1 MSMPVTFTVT
11 RNPQNAG
18 RKLKATESQRVFES
32 IGTQTHMITTDTE
45 TQKDYSPLESI
56 LSDLPLL
63 PYNDLLYLNHNLFHN
78 IKDEDKVIYLFS
90 LFENLNSKNQE
101 TFFDCLGANFN
112 EDLSQATSSSINKTK
127 DLSVRELPH

>member
-1 MSMPVTFTVT
+1 
-11 RNPQNAG
+11 
-18 RKLKATESQRVFES
+18 
-32 IGTQTHMITTDTE
+32 MITTDTE

-63 PYNDLLYLNHNLFHN
+63 PYNDLLYLSHNLFHN
-78 IKDEDKVIYLFS
+78 IKDEDKDIHLFS
-90 LFENLNSKNQE
+90 QFENLSSENQE
-101 TFFDCLGANFN
+101 TFFDCLGTNFN

>member
-1 MSMPVTFTVT
+1 MPVTITVT
-11 RNPQNAG
+11 RNPQHAG
-18 RKLKATESQRVFES
+18 RKPKATESQRVVES

-63 PYNDLLYLNHNLFHN
+63 PYNDLLYLIHNLFHN
-78 IKDEDKVIYLFS
+78 IKDEDKVIHLFS
-90 LFENLNSKNQE
+90 LFENLSSENQE
-101 TFFDCLGANFN
+101 TFFDCLGTNFN

>member
-1 MSMPVTFTVT
+1 MPVTITVT

-18 RKLKATESQRVFES
+18 RKPKATESQRVFES

-63 PYNDLLYLNHNLFHN
+63 PYNDLLYLIHNLFHN
-78 IKDEDKVIYLFS
+78 IKDEDKVIHLFS
-90 LFENLNSKNQE
+90 LFENLSSENQE
-101 TFFDCLGANFN
+101 TFFDCLGTNFN